1 MTRRVRSIRGEAGFS
16 LIEMMVSTAVLLLV
30 TGTVFS
36 LLSPSTTT
44 YKAQPE
50 AADMQQ
56 RMRVGTNALSQDLV
70 MAGAGTY
77 SGLAVGTLLSYFAPV
92 VPYKLGTFINDIAD
106 GVTYRPDAITIMY
119 VPQTAAQTTI
129 REAMPQPSSEVKVNA
144 QPGCPNITH
153 DALCG
158 FEQGMR
164 VVIFDETGAYDPFTV
179 TQVQDDAL
187 HLQHRD
193 DNFSKSYQLGAVIT
207 QVVSHIYYLR
217 EDVAAG
223 RFQLMHYNG
232 YDRDEPLVDDV
243 VALQFVYYGD
253 PQPPF
258 LIDMNKRPHT
268 TYGPKPPKLGV
279 DNPGDP
285 WPAGENC
292 LFTIDGGSGQ
302 PVSRIPALAAG
313 TGLVEI
319 TQAML
324 QDGPWCP
331 GPAAPNRFDADM
343 LRVRRVGVRLRV
355 QVASADLR
363 GPAGVLFTRGGTS
376 RDNRRLV
383 PDQEIRF
390 EVTPRNMNLGR

>member
-253 PQPPF
+253 PQPPI
-258 LIDMNKRPHT
+258 LLDMEKRPHT
-268 TYGPKPPKLGV
+268 TYGPKPPKLGF

-331 GPAAPNRFDADM
+331 GPAALNRFDADM

-363 GPAGVLFTRGGTS
+363 GPAGLLFSRSGTS
-376 RDNRRLV
+376 KDSRRLV

>member
-232 YDRDEPLVDDV
+232 YDRDEPLVVDV
-243 VALQFVYYGD
+243 VARQ
-253 PQPPF
+253 
-258 LIDMNKRPHT
+258 
-268 TYGPKPPKLGV
+268 
-279 DNPGDP
+279 
-285 WPAGENC
+285 
-292 LFTIDGGSGQ
+292 
-302 PVSRIPALAAG
+302 
-313 TGLVEI
+313 
-319 TQAML
+319 
-324 QDGPWCP
+324 
-331 GPAAPNRFDADM
+331 
-343 LRVRRVGVRLRV
+343 VGY
-355 QVASADLR
+355 
-363 GPAGVLFTRGGTS
+363 
-376 RDNRRLV
+376 
-383 PDQEIRF
+383 
-390 EVTPRNMNLGR
+390 